1 MLKKD
6 TMKPLTLLL
15 ALCLCLPAAAQVS
28 ADTPATKEQIQKL
41 FDVMDIR
48 KQTRLTMASMEKQT
62 QAATT
67 EALKAR
73 YPRITPAQLERV
85 RRISEESMK
94 NFPVDGMLDD
104 MIPVY
109 QKYLTHT
116 DVDAM
121 IAFYSSPTGKK
132 LMQDMP
138 EMMQEAQEASSE
150 RMQMHMAA
158 AMQRIDTMMKEEEE
172 KQKQQSSPA
181 PSPQSKPD

>member
-1 MLKKD
+1 
-6 TMKPLTLLL
+6 
-15 ALCLCLPAAAQVS
+15 
-28 ADTPATKEQIQKL
+28 
-41 FDVMDIR
+41 
-48 KQTRLTMASMEKQT
+48 MASMEKQT
-62 QAATT
+62 QAATA
-67 EALKAR
+67 EALKTR
-73 YPRITPAQLERV
+73 YPQITPAQLARV

-138 EMMQEAQEASSE
+138 QMMQEAMQASNQ
-150 RMQMHMAA
+150 RMQKQMAA
-158 AMQRIDTMMKEEEE
+158 AMQRIDAMMKEEE
-172 KQKQQSSPA
+172 QKQQSSPA
-181 PSPQSKPD
+181 PASPSKPD